1 MLFFVANDGTI
12 IKSGPSS
19 VYQGSE
25 DASCVSVVA
34 PFATNAEVT
43 AVFKLP
49 NGELKSPLLLTN
61 AGIVEGVINKA
72 SGKSY
77 ALWKR
82 DLPEPITRYYG
93 EATVQFFFYLPDRVI
108 TTSASSFMVG
118 RGVGV
123 VLPDTP
129 SQSIYEDILS
139 SIASLRSQLDNGAF
153 TARSIYQW
161 NVYYAGP
168 GIPDEGYGITKT
180 GQYCKFHRYYDGGD
194 DTGTYTLE
202 IIEKYAGANTDLYY
216 IDENTDG
223 ESVGDFVYD
232 ISEEYF
238 HAMATPVYGVN
249 EIVFYPNIGEFG
261 AFVKSIKE
269 NNSNNP
275 PYIDGELNSEW
286 WAEVVNFNTITED
299 YLTTLNEAI
308 EKGIETISNLSNA
321 ATKRAEDAAALSK
334 SYAQNAGESAR
345 TAQDAQTAAKDSAQS
360 AASSSAS
367 SKLSADNAAD
377 SANKAQNAVDTA
389 QGMLD
394 DLDES
399 LKEAAAK
406 LIVETDE
413 KLKQV
418 IADTES
424 SLSEIRAATE
434 QAQQKAED
442 AQTAA
447 DESAQSAANSAQSA
461 EETLASLAD
470 IEEKLTATKEV
481 LDTALDYIH
490 RLEEQI
496 VAKIG
501 TSVFKDGNAL
511 AQFNVSATP
520 TADAGALYDDQGNLK
535 SNSPAHNNDCVRVE
549 DIASLLVGGGF
560 NSPLTTESGDEIV
573 TENGDVLQINLSL
586 KGV

>member
-82 DLPEPITRYYG
+82 DLPEPIARYYG
-93 EATVQFFFYLPDRVI
+93 EVTVQFFFYLTDRVI
-108 TTSASSFMVG
+108 ATSATSFMVG
-118 RGVGV
+118 RGVAA

-129 SQSIYEDILS
+129 SQGIYEDILS
-139 SIASLRSQLDNGAF
+139 AIASLRSQLDNGTF

-161 NVYYAGP
+161 NVYYASP
-168 GIPDEGYGITKT
+168 EIPDEGYGITKT
-180 GQYCKFHRYYDGGD
+180 GQYCQFHRQYDGED
-194 DTGTYTLE
+194 DTGTYTLK
-202 IIEKYAGANTDLYY
+202 IIEKYVGAGNYLYY
-216 IDENTDG
+216 IDENTEG
-223 ESVGDFVYD
+223 YEVGDFIYD
-232 ISEEYF
+232 VDEDKIFS
-238 HAMATPVYGVN
+238 MAKPIYGVN

-261 AFVKSIKE
+261 AFVKSIKD

-286 WAEVVNFNTITED
+286 WAEVVNFNTITKD

-308 EKGIETISNLSNA
+308 ESGIETIANLSNNA
-321 ATKRAEDAAALSK
+321 IKRGEESAALAK
-334 SYAQNAGESAR
+334 IYAQNAGESAR
-345 TAQDAQTAAKDSAQS
+345 SAQDYSIT
-360 AASSSAS
+360 
-367 SKLSADNAAD
+367 SKEKAD
-377 SANKAQNAVDTA
+377 SAKASAAQSKSSATAAAESASQAQSAVDTA

-399 LKEAAAK
+399 LKEAASK

-413 KLKQV
+413 TLKQV
-418 IADTES
+418 LADTEE
-424 SLSEIRAATE
+424 SLNELKAATE

-442 AQTAA
+442 AQTSAN
-447 DESAQSAANSAQSA
+447 ESAQSAAESAQSA
-461 EETLASLAD
+461 EDTLASLAGV
-470 IEEKLTATKEV
+470 EEKLTAAQEV
-481 LDTALDYIH
+481 LDTALEYIQQ
-490 RLEEQI
+490 LEEQI

-501 TSVFKDGNAL
+501 TSVYKDGNAL

-520 TADAGALYDDQGNLK
+520 TADAGALYDGQGNLK

-549 DIASLLVGGGF
+549 DIASLLVGGDF
-560 NSPLTTESGDEIV
+560 NCPLTTESGDEIV
-573 TENGDVLQINLSL
+573 TESGDTLQINLSL

>member
-202 IIEKYAGANTDLYY
+202 IIEKYTGANTDLYY

-223 ESVGDFVYD
+223 ESVGDFVYA

-299 YLTTLNEAI
+299 YLTTLNDAIDRYYNTVKTEADRAAD
-308 EKGIETISNLSNA
+308 NA
-321 ATKRAEDAAALSK
+321 KLALD
-334 SYAQNAGESAR
+334 YAQSAGASNREALDSKNIAVEKANQVATLAASAEE
-345 TAQDAQTAAKDSAQS
+345 SAQS
-360 AASSSAS
+360 AAE
-367 SKLSADNAAD
+367 SADRAQSIVNDLDTALKAAVNNVIIETSESLDKIVSDTD
-377 SANKAQNAVDTA
+377 SALA
-389 QGMLD
+389 
-394 DLDES
+394 
-399 LKEAAAK
+399 
-406 LIVETDE
+406 
-413 KLKQV
+413 
-418 IADTES
+418 
-424 SLSEIRAATE
+424 EIRVATE

-461 EETLASLAD
+461 EETLASLAGV
-470 IEEKLTATKEV
+470 EEKLTAAQEV